1 MKGDFHK
8 KWANAAKKGEIMKL
22 VLLGAAGSGKGTLAK
37 KITADFD
44 IPQISTGDLFREI
57 VKSSSPLGELV
68 KSYLDKGA
76 LVPNEVTFDVLK
88 NRISQED
95 CKNGFILDG
104 FPRSLD
110 QAQMLAKLTAVDAV
124 ISVELDFE
132 ELEKRLISRR
142 TCPKCGDIDNAN
154 YQGFTG
160 NCRKCGTKLF
170 QRDDDKPEAIKAR
183 LEVYKNN
190 ITPLINFYGDKVFKV
205 SSAGTPDETYAP
217 VKTFLVKL
225 EAKI

>member
-1 MKGDFHK
+1 
-8 KWANAAKKGEIMKL
+8 MKL

-37 KITADFD
+37 KITRDFG
-44 IPQISTGDLFREI
+44 IPQISTGDLF
-57 VKSSSPLGELV
+57 SALSQSGSTLGELV
-68 KSYLDKGA
+68 KGYLDKGA

-88 NRISQED
+88 NRISQPD
-95 CKNGFILDG
+95 CKKGFILDG

-110 QAQMLAKLTAVDAV
+110 QAKMLSQVTDIDAV
-124 ISVELDFE
+124 ISVELGFE
-132 ELEKRLISRR
+132 ELEKRLVSRR

-154 YQGFTG
+154 YEGFTG
-160 NCRKCGTKLF
+160 YCRKCGTKLF

-190 ITPLINFYGDKVFKV
+190 ITPLINFYSDKVFTV
-205 SSAGTPDETYAP
+205 SSAGSPDETYAP